1 MASKVFIVTGAGR
14 GIGLAVSQY
23 LLRASH
29 KVVLVSRT
37 QSELEALKAQYP
49 SQVEY
54 LAADLTDFENAP
66 KVTDLA
72 LKSFGQLDGIVINH
86 GVLSPMKRV
95 ADSTAEEWRKL
106 FDANFFSAIALVK
119 EAIPLLRETNGR
131 IVFTSSGAAQHPYVS
146 WGPYG
151 SSKAAMNSLAQHI
164 AVEEPSITTVTV
176 NPGRTDTAM
185 QKEIRDQGKGVMA
198 EAERGTFVTSFEQG
212 KLNKP
217 EGPGHVM
224 AKLVIDASQ
233 DLSGKFLS
241 WTAPELAAFRD

>member
-1 MASKVFIVTGAGR
+1 M
-14 GIGLAVSQY
+14 
-23 LLRASH
+23 
-29 KVVLVSRT
+29 
-37 QSELEALKAQYP
+37 
-49 SQVEY
+49 
-54 LAADLTDFENAP
+54 
-66 KVTDLA
+66 
-72 LKSFGQLDGIVINH
+72 
-86 GVLSPMKRV
+86 
-95 ADSTAEEWRKL
+95 
-106 FDANFFSAIALVK
+106 
-119 EAIPLLRETNGR
+119 LRETNGR

-233 DLSGKFLS
+233 DLSGKFLRYV
-241 WTAPELAAFRD
+241 ELLQSVKTTLTILKLDLAGASCVSRLSVVRYLLRGVLAIVQCQRLLNR